1 MGFVEIATAL
11 LAHEHTLIDAQDMSH
26 STPLHVS
33 AFAGNEH
40 LTALLLERGANPNAK
55 DLAGNTPLHRATLEG
70 HVAVM
75 RVLLAT
81 GAHADAAGTEGSTPL
96 HLAALSAPTGEAQLS
111 IAELL
116 LSYGADAKKPNRH
129 GDTASSLAQF
139 QGRQRLASL
148 LAQASN
154 DSAAAMSRSS
164 CAAAGSDR
172 SPAAEGAAA
181 ASATAL
187 ANSKDDFS
195 FVLGCLQSPG
205 LRRVLEAFHSSHH
218 YKFRR
223 LHGGDFPLELTAL
236 HSQFHGLVAR
246 HVERLLGTRGLTW
259 DRAAAACERA
269 VYEGRC
275 SKERLRLLH
284 SSRRFTTLKLSSLS
298 CQALA
303 RRAWRR
309 RTRRTRR
316 RKGWLTSCRRI
327 RRRRMSIL
335 SSSCRRVMLGTRMF
349 ERMR

>member
-40 LTALLLERGANPNAK
+40 LTALLLKWANPMQRTCRNTCCTG
-55 DLAGNTPLHRATLEG
+55 DLGRARGCDARAARKRRACRRGRHRRL
-70 HVAVM
+70 
-75 RVLLAT
+75 
-81 GAHADAAGTEGSTPL
+81 DAAAPCRSLGADGRGSAQ
-96 HLAALSAPTGEAQLS
+96 HCGAAALIWCRRQEAKPS
-111 IAELL
+111 RRHRELARAV
-116 LSYGADAKKPNRH
+116 SGP
-129 GDTASSLAQF
+129 
-139 QGRQRLASL
+139 
-148 LAQASN
+148 
-154 DSAAAMSRSS
+154 AAARQPSGASEQRQCGSHEPII

-275 SKERLRLLH
+275 SKERLRLLQQLSALH
-284 SSRRFTTLKLSSLS
+284 DFEAFFSLMSSASPP
-298 CQALA
+298 
-303 RRAWRR
+303 
-309 RTRRTRR
+309 
-316 RKGWLTSCRRI
+316 
-327 RRRRMSIL
+327 RMEEEEEEDEEEEGVAHELPPYQETADAL